1 MLGQI
6 KDSDLQ
12 VYAVWVPSL
21 PADKEEKVPFATTKL
36 TDKRVSHF
44 WDAEGKLKEA
54 YQHVMK
60 MDEPAWDVYYVYGQ
74 NAEWTSER
82 PPAPDYWMHQL
93 GGLPKERMLNGETL
107 AQEITK
113 LIQES
118 KTKK

>member
-1 MLGQI
+1 MLNQI

-36 TDKRVSHF
+36 SDERVSHF
-44 WDAEGKLKEA
+44 WDGEGKLKEA
-54 YQHVMK
+54 YQSVTK
-60 MDEPAWDVYYVYGQ
+60 IDKPAWDVYYVYGRS
-74 NAEWTSER
+74 AEWKGEL

-93 GGLPKERMLNGETL
+93 NGLPKEQMLNGETL
-107 AQEITK
+107 AEEIKK